1 MGLALS
7 ACSRDREVVQASDDA
22 PIRVETTQ
30 LFVTIENRAGG
41 ALLDISVAILPVGF
55 PPFTRLISRL
65 ENAEKRDLSLSDFTS
80 RDGTTF
86 NLRLVRPKTV
96 RVTATDLTLELE
108 EVRAELGRLSAVLPE
123 RIDID
128 PDDVERGL
136 AGLVLGLVELL
147 RQVLEKQAVRRM
159 EVGTLSDDEIE
170 RVGLALMRLERKVR
184 ELAEHFGL
192 DEDDLRIGVGVAS

>member
-1 MGLALS
+1 RSECGRGDERPL
-7 ACSRDREVVQASDDA
+7 R
-22 PIRVETTQ
+22 
-30 LFVTIENRAGG
+30 
-41 ALLDISVAILPVGF
+41 SVPSVLV
-55 PPFTRLISRL
+55 
-65 ENAEKRDLSLSDFTS
+65 
-80 RDGTTF
+80 
-86 NLRLVRPKTV
+86 RLVT
-96 RVTATDLTLELE
+96 TADLTLELE
-108 EVRAELGRLSAVLPE
+108 EVRAELARVSAVLPE

-192 DEDDLRIGVGVAS
+192 DEDDLRLGVGVASS